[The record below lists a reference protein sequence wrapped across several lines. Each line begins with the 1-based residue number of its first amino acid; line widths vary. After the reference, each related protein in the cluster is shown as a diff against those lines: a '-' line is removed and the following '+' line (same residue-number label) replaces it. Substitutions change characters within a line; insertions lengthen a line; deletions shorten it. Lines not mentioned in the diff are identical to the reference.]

1 MNIRKIALS
10 SVAAIGLVAALGV
23 TSVSAHSRHPA
34 TADEN
39 AQTDQLNQQALSAA
53 QGSGTAGPATAPN
66 VSTPNAMTPDQNAGT
81 GGTSTMAP
89 TAPVQNNTGTAMPD
103 QPAAP
108 GTAAPNAVT
117 PNSTAPDT
125 TPTPAPSPSTTAPDN
140 TAAPTAANQDPAAPQ
155 PASGIAP
162 KTPQ

>member
-10 SVAAIGLVAALGV
+10 SAAAIGLAATLGV

-34 TADEN
+34 TAAEN
-39 AQTDQLNQQALSAA
+39 AQTDQLNQQALAAA
-53 QGSGTAGPATAPN
+53 QGSGTAAPASAPA
-66 VSTPNAMTPDQNAGT
+66 AMTPDQQGGT
-81 GGTSTMAP
+81 GGMSTMPPSAP
-89 TAPVQNNTGTAMPD
+89 AQNNTGTATPD
-103 QPAAP
+103 QSMAP

-117 PNSTAPDT
+117 PNTTAPDT
-125 TPTPAPSPSTTAPDN
+125 TPTPAPSPNATAPN
-140 TAAPTAANQDPAAPQ
+140 NSAAPTAANQDPAAPQ

>member
-1 MNIRKIALS
+1 MNIKKIALS
-10 SVAAIGLVAALGV
+10 SAVAIGIVAAVGI

-39 AQTDQLNQQALSAA
+39 AQTDQLNQQALAAA
-53 QGSGTAGPATAPN
+53 QGGGTSAPAT
-66 VSTPNAMTPDQNAGT
+66 MTPDQQGGAG
-81 GGTSTMAP
+81 GNSTMAP
-89 TAPVQNNTGTAMPD
+89 TAPAQNNTGTAMPD

-117 PNSTAPDT
+117 PNATAPDT
-125 TPTPAPSPSTTAPDN
+125 TPTPAPSPDTAAPDN
-140 TAAPTAANQDPAAPQ
+140 SAAPTAANQDPAAPQ

>member
-10 SVAAIGLVAALGV
+10 SAAAIGLVAALGV
-23 TSVSAHSRHPA
+23 TSASAHSRHPA
-34 TADEN
+34 TASEN
-39 AQTDQLNQQALSAA
+39 AQTDQLNQQALAAA
-53 QGSGTAGPATAPN
+53 QGNSTAAPAAPG
-66 VSTPNAMTPDQNAGT
+66 SAPNAMTPDQGGT
-81 GGTSTMAP
+81 GGASTMP
-89 TAPVQNNTGTAMPD
+89 PSAPVQNNTGTAMPD

-117 PNSTAPDT
+117 PNTTAPDT
-125 TPTPAPSPSTTAPDN
+125 TPTPAPSTNDMKAPDN
-140 TAAPTAANQDPAAPQ
+140 SAPTAANQDPAAPQ

>member
-10 SVAAIGLVAALGV
+10 SAAAIGLVATLGV

-34 TADEN
+34 TAEEN
-39 AQTDQLNQQALSAA
+39 AQTDQLNQQALAAA
-53 QGSGTAGPATAPN
+53 QGGGTTAPAAPA
-66 VSTPNAMTPDQNAGT
+66 SAPHAMTPDQQ
-81 GGTSTMAP
+81 GGVGGASTMTP
-89 TAPVQNNTGTAMPD
+89 TSPAQNNTGTAMPD
-103 QPAAP
+103 QPAP
-108 GTAAPNAVT
+108 GTVAPNAVT
-117 PNSTAPDT
+117 PNTTAPDT
-125 TPTPAPSPSTTAPDN
+125 TPTPAPSPNDTKTMDN

>member
-10 SVAAIGLVAALGV
+10 SAAAIGLVAALGV

-53 QGSGTAGPATAPN
+53 QGNGTAAPATAPA
-66 VSTPNAMTPDQNAGT
+66 PNAMTPDQQGGT

-89 TAPVQNNTGTAMPD
+89 TAPAQNATGTAMPD

-108 GTAAPNAVT
+108 GTAAPNAMA
-117 PNSTAPDT
+117 PNTTAPDT
-125 TPTPAPSPSTTAPDN
+125 TPAPAMSPNTTAPDN
-140 TAAPTAANQDPAAPQ
+140 TAAPTATNQDPAAPQ